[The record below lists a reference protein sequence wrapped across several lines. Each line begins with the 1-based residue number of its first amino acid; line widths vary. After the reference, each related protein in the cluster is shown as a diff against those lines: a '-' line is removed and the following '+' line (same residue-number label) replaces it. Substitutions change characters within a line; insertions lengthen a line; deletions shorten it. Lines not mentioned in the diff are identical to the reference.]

1 MMGDSSTSPAQI
13 YVRLLDE
20 GVEVWRPAEARQE
33 ADGAFTILWP
43 SPEPPGENWEFAVG
57 TRVRC
62 QPHQFSGG
70 VEGLVAVALV
80 E

>member
-1 MMGDSSTSPAQI
+1 MGDVSASPAQI

-20 GVEVWRPAEARQE
+20 GVEVWRPTEARQE
-33 ADGAFTILWP
+33 SDGAFTILGP
-43 SPEPPGENWEFAVG
+43 SPAPPSENWEFSVG

-62 QPHQFSGG
+62 QPHEFSGG
-70 VEGLVAVALV
+70 VEGLVAVALA